1 MNQRIR
7 NRGLAAREMLL
18 RRDLVENKPKDIS
31 DAELSETQNKNRK
44 DAHPINEQAKAT
56 FKTLPSPT
64 PVKLGDNIFIKND
77 LTKLRGRE
85 QYKVVDIVKDDNNE
99 DWIEVQK
106 ADSQLRSRRY
116 KLKPTEVIPVPF
128 GNNTVK
134 EVPEIVFSQELDP
147 LHGFSAEFSESSSTM
162 VDTARHS
169 KTSVPLEHLKK
180 QRNERAK
187 LIKQLEDEI
196 KAGRGRGRPP
206 KPKYPENDTL
216 EDNSESTNKEEVSN
230 LQTIKS
236 KLKKESKTPPMHAFN
251 YEEWQAMLEF
261 QPYYRQQGNALK
273 DNDEED
279 SNENSDKDIDEL
291 LDRDIDPFMESFMA
305 YPRTVVENIDNIA
318 DPDSQPTTSEEMD
331 DDSNSFKDNSDKEK
345 RVETLNDTHTLDEM
359 DDSETE
365 DGADMLE
372 TNLKEFE
379 RSWFSSIDSD
389 EVANTQKEDSEHKEN
404 NESIISEIEAAE
416 DDDDEEVLELIQNRR
431 PVKNEKILIFCKI
444 RNSWEIVTL
453 LTNAF
458 PRYLSKGWFYNFK
471 FQDGSTAGNYLPP
484 GKPYW
489 GLLTEEQALTMDVNS
504 IIPQL
509 CKNDERLGQLD
520 GAITPDSLT
529 PDSSANEQVAFLEL
543 EDPLTLKTNKDAPG
557 DQYIDDNL
565 SDQDSICGDS
575 AEEYQIVK
583 LIEEACGTVD
593 DNFTQP
599 NQVIPEPN
607 WSMYP
612 LLNLDDQIV
621 KGKKYRLPEY
631 TVHELPRSISAP
643 DVTNMA
649 NDNSSSTSNKNR
661 FDFLRGLFN
670 RFLKFRNRK

>member
-1 MNQRIR
+1 M
-7 NRGLAAREMLL
+7 
-18 RRDLVENKPKDIS
+18 
-31 DAELSETQNKNRK
+31 
-44 DAHPINEQAKAT
+44 
-56 FKTLPSPT
+56 
-64 PVKLGDNIFIKND
+64 
-77 LTKLRGRE
+77 
-85 QYKVVDIVKDDNNE
+85 
-99 DWIEVQK
+99 
-106 ADSQLRSRRY
+106 
-116 KLKPTEVIPVPF
+116 
-128 GNNTVK
+128 
-134 EVPEIVFSQELDP
+134 
-147 LHGFSAEFSESSSTM
+147 
-162 VDTARHS
+162 
-169 KTSVPLEHLKK
+169 
-180 QRNERAK
+180 
-187 LIKQLEDEI
+187 
-196 KAGRGRGRPP
+196 
-206 KPKYPENDTL
+206 
-216 EDNSESTNKEEVSN
+216 
-230 LQTIKS
+230 
-236 KLKKESKTPPMHAFN
+236 
-251 YEEWQAMLEF
+251 
-261 QPYYRQQGNALK
+261 
-273 DNDEED
+273 
-279 SNENSDKDIDEL
+279 
-291 LDRDIDPFMESFMA
+291 
-305 YPRTVVENIDNIA
+305 
-318 DPDSQPTTSEEMD
+318 
-331 DDSNSFKDNSDKEK
+331 
-345 RVETLNDTHTLDEM
+345 
-359 DDSETE
+359 
-365 DGADMLE
+365 
-372 TNLKEFE
+372 
-379 RSWFSSIDSD
+379 
-389 EVANTQKEDSEHKEN
+389 
-404 NESIISEIEAAE
+404 
-416 DDDDEEVLELIQNRR
+416 
-431 PVKNEKILIFCKI
+431 
-444 RNSWEIVTL
+444 
-453 LTNAF
+453 TNAF

-471 FQDGSTAGNYLPP
+471 FQDGSTAGNYLHP